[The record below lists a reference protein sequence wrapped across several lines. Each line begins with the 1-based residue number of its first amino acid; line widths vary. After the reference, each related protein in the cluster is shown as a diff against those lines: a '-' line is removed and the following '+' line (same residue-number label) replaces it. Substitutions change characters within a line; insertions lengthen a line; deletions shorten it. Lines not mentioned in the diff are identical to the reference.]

1 MGDTPEKGNSGEGV
15 EMQTTAA
22 KSIFGRRVSSVEPVK
37 NAMPP
42 TKKASVVIFET
53 PDSPKQD
60 RKASSWWR
68 NLMMDDD
75 KTAPPHPEIVISPEN
90 AANGLDSNHRN
101 ISTTSVGDRE

>member
-60 RKASSWWR
+60 R
-68 NLMMDDD
+68 
-75 KTAPPHPEIVISPEN
+75 
-90 AANGLDSNHRN
+90 ANGLDSNHRN